1 MKITKENQPK
11 VVIGVLAAGVV
22 TWLLFKNS
30 ADNGKGYGDD
40 PTGNNP
46 GATSTTLDV
55 KLAVDK
61 LYNAMREIG
70 TDEKAIMQVFQTV
83 SLGNFSKVYH
93 AFGKRSYNTQLGNQY
108 NFNPFFSLPLYNL
121 SEWLENELSKA
132 SFQTL
137 RTKYQSTN
145 LI

>member
-1 MKITKENQPK
+1 MEIAKKDYPKIA
-11 VVIGVLAAGVV
+11 IGVAAVGLL
-22 TWLLFKNS
+22 TWLILKNKP
-30 ADNGKGYGDD
+30 DNGQGYGDD

-46 GATSTTLDV
+46 GGSSVPFNA
-55 KLAVDK
+55 KLAAEK
-61 LYNAMREIG
+61 LYNAMREMG

-83 SLGNFSKVYH
+83 SLSNYSKVYH
-93 AFGKRSYNTQLGNQY
+93 AFGRRAYNMHLGNQY
-108 NFNPFFSLPLYNL
+108 NFNPIFDLPLHNL

>member
-1 MKITKENQPK
+1 MEISDKNKPKIIIG
-11 VVIGVLAAGVV
+11 VIGAGILA
-22 TWLLFKNS
+22 WLIFRNS
-30 ADNGKGYGDD
+30 PDNGSSYGDD

-46 GATSTTLDV
+46 GGSSVPFDA
-55 KLAVDK
+55 KLAAEK
-61 LYNAMREIG
+61 LYNAMRETG

-83 SLGNFSKVYH
+83 SLSNFSKVYH
-93 AFGKRSYNTQLGNQY
+93 AFGKRAYNTQLGNQY
-108 NFNPFFSLPLYNL
+108 NFNPFFDLPRHTL
-121 SEWLENELSKA
+121 STWLEEELSKS